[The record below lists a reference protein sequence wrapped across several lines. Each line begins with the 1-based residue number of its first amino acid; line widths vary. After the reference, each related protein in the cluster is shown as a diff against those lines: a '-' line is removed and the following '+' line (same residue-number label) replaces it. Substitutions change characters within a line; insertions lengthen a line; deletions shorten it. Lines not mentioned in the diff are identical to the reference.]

1 MTYNHKEFTQ
11 GLINGLMSDDSL
23 AGTMEAIAV
32 CLGNLT
38 DEEGKMIGRINL
50 SEDFTQ
56 NMEFC
61 MQIAEMLRN
70 EKRKTK

>member
-11 GLINGLMSDDSL
+11 GLINSLMEDNSL

-38 DEEGKMIGRINL
+38 DNEGKFIGRVNL
-50 SEDFTQ
+50 SEDYTQ

-70 EKRKTK
+70 EKRK